1 MGRLNK
7 VMLIGN
13 VGNIPEMRYTPSG
26 QQLASI
32 NLAVGNKYTNKEGI
46 EIDDT
51 QWFNVTVWAQRA
63 DFVVNYVKKGMQLYV
78 EGRISGRAY
87 QTDSGETRAS
97 LDVNAFEVQIFNDP
111 QSSSNTSNQNNT
123 QQSSPPTNIQQ
134 PEIKPNPAQQQP
146 NVQQQNNTNPAN
158 QNEEPGSTKNDDE
171 LPW

>member
-13 VGNIPEMRYTPSG
+13 VGNTPEMRYTPSG
-26 QQLASI
+26 QQLTSI
-32 NLAVGNKYTNKEGI
+32 SLAVGRKYTNNEGT
-46 EIDDT
+46 EVDGT

-87 QTDSGETRAS
+87 QTESGENRAS

-111 QSSSNTSNQNNT
+111 QSNQSAPTDFSQPTGISEQPAT
-123 QQSSPPTNIQQ
+123 QPQAPSQ
-134 PEIKPNPAQQQP
+134 PETPPQP
-146 NVQQQNNTNPAN
+146 ET
-158 QNEEPGSTKNDDE
+158 EKTDDGGP

>member
-111 QSSSNTSNQNNT
+111 QSKSNASNQNDT
-123 QQSSPPTNIQQ
+123 QQSSPPNLQQ
-134 PEIKPNPAQQQP
+134 PESNPIQPQP
-146 NVQQQNNTNPAN
+146 NVQQQNNTNPTN
-158 QNEEPGSTKNDDE
+158 HNEESGSTKNDDE

>member
-13 VGNIPEMRYTPSG
+13 VGNTPEMRYTPSG

-32 NLAVGNKYTNKEGI
+32 NLAVGNKYTNREGV
-46 EIDDT
+46 EVDDT

-111 QSSSNTSNQNNT
+111 QS
-123 QQSSPPTNIQQ
+123 QQSNNQ
-134 PEIKPNPAQQQP
+134 PNPSNFSQPTSISEQPAAQQEP
-146 NVQQQNNTNPAN
+146 TAQQESAPQ
-158 QNEEPGSTKNDDE
+158 QEPTPQQEPEKKDDQ

>member
-13 VGNIPEMRYTPSG
+13 VGNTPEMRYTPSG
-26 QQLASI
+26 QQLATI
-32 NLAVGNKYTNKEGI
+32 NLAVGNKYTNREGV
-46 EIDDT
+46 EVDDT

-87 QTDSGETRAS
+87 QTESGETRAS

-111 QSSSNTSNQNNT
+111 QSQQSNNQTNQNDLT
-123 QQSSPPTNIQQ
+123 QPTSIAQESPAQ
-134 PEIKPNPAQQQP
+134 PEPEK
-146 NVQQQNNTNPAN
+146 
-158 QNEEPGSTKNDDE
+158 KDDQ

>member
-13 VGNIPEMRYTPSG
+13 VGNTPEMRYTPSG
-26 QQLASI
+26 QQLATI
-32 NLAVGNKYTNKEGI
+32 NLAVGNKYTNREGV
-46 EIDDT
+46 EVDDT

-87 QTDSGETRAS
+87 QTESGETRAS

-111 QSSSNTSNQNNT
+111 QS
-123 QQSSPPTNIQQ
+123 QQSNNQTSQTDFTQPTSITQESPAQ
-134 PEIKPNPAQQQP
+134 PESGK
-146 NVQQQNNTNPAN
+146 
-158 QNEEPGSTKNDDE
+158 KDDE

>member
-13 VGNIPEMRYTPSG
+13 VGNIPEMRYTPTG

-111 QSSSNTSNQNNT
+111 QSNSNTSNQDNT
-123 QQSSPPTNIQQ
+123 QQSSPPNLQT
-134 PEIKPNPAQQQP
+134 PESNPIEQQP
-146 NVQQQNNTNPAN
+146 NVQQQNNTNPTT
-158 QNEEPGSTKNDDE
+158 QNEEPKSNTDDDK

>member
-13 VGNIPEMRYTPSG
+13 VGNIPEMRYTPTG

-32 NLAVGNKYTNKEGI
+32 NLAVGNKYKNKEGI

-111 QSSSNTSNQNNT
+111 QSNSNTSNQDNT
-123 QQSSPPTNIQQ
+123 QQSSPPNLQK
-134 PEIKPNPAQQQP
+134 PESNPIEQQP
-146 NVQQQNNTNPAN
+146 NVQQQNNTNPTN
-158 QNEEPGSTKNDDE
+158 QNEEPKSNTDDDK

>member
-13 VGNIPEMRYTPSG
+13 VGNTPEMRYTPSG
-26 QQLASI
+26 QQLATI
-32 NLAVGNKYTNKEGI
+32 NLAVGNKYTNREGV
-46 EIDDT
+46 EVDDT

-87 QTDSGETRAS
+87 QTESGETRAS

-111 QSSSNTSNQNNT
+111 QSQQSNNQTNQNDFT
-123 QQSSPPTNIQQ
+123 QPTSITQESPAQ
-134 PEIKPNPAQQQP
+134 PESPTQP
-146 NVQQQNNTNPAN
+146 
-158 QNEEPGSTKNDDE
+158 EPEKKDDQ

>member
-13 VGNIPEMRYTPSG
+13 VGNTPEMRYTPSG

-32 NLAVGNKYTNKEGI
+32 NLAVGNKYTNREGV
-46 EIDDT
+46 EVDDT

-111 QSSSNTSNQNNT
+111 QS
-123 QQSSPPTNIQQ
+123 QQSNNQ
-134 PEIKPNPAQQQP
+134 PNPSNFSQPTSISEQPAAQQEP
-146 NVQQQNNTNPAN
+146 TAQQESAPQ
-158 QNEEPGSTKNDDE
+158 QEPEKKDDQ